1 MKRSMI
7 AKISIAAFAVS
18 ILASC
23 QKETST
29 STGWEYN
36 NVDNGGFE
44 KADFEEQRTGPG
56 LVMIEGGTF
65 TMGRTEEDVFDDNNN
80 RPNRFTV
87 SSFYMDRTEVTN
99 FHWLEYV
106 YWMKRV
112 YNKTYPHIY
121 KKALPDTL
129 CWRDPLSYR
138 EKFVEYYFR
147 YPAYRD
153 YPVVGVSWIQAN
165 DFCKWRTDRVNEY
178 ILVEQGILKWHFS
191 DEGDLA
197 AANNTNKQGWT
208 NSPENM
214 FNTESY
220 LAGQYNV
227 EAGAKKSD
235 KKGNE
240 YYEGYTLAQPTKKDN
255 KAGKGKTMNDQPV
268 PRDPY
273 VLNDYDPVNATGNA
287 EDGYYQGK
295 RLVRMEDGILLPKYR
310 LPTEAEWE
318 YAATG
323 LLGNLDANSENIDER
338 RIYPWDGHYVRY
350 DEEQFEGTIQ
360 ANFVR
365 GSGDHMGIAGALNDG
380 ADATTN
386 VDAYWPNDFGL
397 YNMAGNVSEW
407 VMDTYRPT
415 TSDLAEGF
423 MPFRGNMYQTKLMVP
438 DGLHD
443 KYVKS
448 KDNIYDVYGMKEF
461 VNEYAR
467 VLYLSN
473 TQNGMDPKESY
484 SSKID
489 AQKANNSFIKPFL
502 DIKVDA
508 MGDNASTFQ
517 DFGDVCFIAIGD
529 SLKFSNQSLYQNQVK
544 LGFNVTKKAPLQA
557 NDWKSIQPSTADGFV
572 VDARDINKKFWI
584 QSGGGQAANS
594 GTGTPA
600 PAFPDA
606 YGDSI
611 VHVKFNKLG
620 TTIIEYTFGNEVWRK
635 EIHVLGSKD
644 EFAAINPNDYTKA
657 IGSKVLS
664 RQDQQKYKFNSL
676 NKGYIANNKNYSKL
690 DEARFKVLDDINA
703 VLDTAIYLYN
713 QDKSVEASAY
723 IEKVLFGG
731 YASTEI
737 NIEHYRK
744 NYSKDMFG
752 TLAGN
757 NTPRSL
763 VYINDKTFDMEIT
776 NLDNLDKPGIYYFS
790 IRNPDPNGPPSAKL
804 TLGSI
809 FGGKPVEATSG
820 KSKAKPTKDNDTTYL
835 GMMLPGFETDP
846 TIATW
851 VLNLRNGLSEHTIES
866 RGKQRWRNVTEEEN
880 IGRLN
885 YRKDDYIDYL
895 DGDLESS
902 IFYNNKKRIQDINEG
917 KLSAKNTVYQSEHEN
932 MDLQGNMLDPSATGW
947 PTTLI
952 SDKSKVYKG
961 GSWADRAYWLSA
973 GNRRFLD
980 EDKTS
985 ATIGFRCAMD
995 RLGGQRNLNYKK
1007 RRR

>member
-1 MKRSMI
+1 MKRSI
-7 AKISIAAFAVS
+7 FTKISYALFAAGL
-18 ILASC
+18 LASC

-36 NVDNGGFE
+36 NINNGGFE

-112 YNKTYPHIY
+112 YYKTYPHIY

-178 ILVEQGILKWHFS
+178 ILVEQGIIKWHFA
-191 DEGDLA
+191 DKIEDGGDLGTLGPESKDA
-197 AANNTNKQGWT
+197 KKSQNA
-208 NSPENM
+208 PENM

-220 LAGQYNV
+220 LAGQYNIESGTV
-227 EAGAKKSD
+227 KKDDPKNYKYSG
-235 KKGNE
+235 K
-240 YYEGYTLAQPTKKDN
+240 GYTLTD
-255 KAGKGKTMNDQPV
+255 GKVTTPKEGESY

-273 VLNDYDPVNATGNA
+273 MLNNYDPVYAVND
-287 EDGYYQGK
+287 EDNYYQGK
-295 RLVRMEDGILLPKYR
+295 RLVRLEDGILLPKYR

-318 YAATG
+318 YAALG
-323 LLGNLDANSENIDER
+323 LLGNLDPKSENIDER

-350 DEEQFEGTIQ
+350 DEEQFQGTIQ

-365 GSGDHMGIAGALNDG
+365 GTGDHMGVAGALNDG
-380 ADATTN
+380 ADATTY

-415 TSDLAEGF
+415 TSDLADGF
-423 MPFRGNMYQTKLMVP
+423 MPFRGNVYQTPLMVP

-443 KYVKS
+443 KYVKT
-448 KDNIYDVYGMKEF
+448 KDNIYDVHGMKEF

-467 VLYLSN
+467 VLYARHGNIELN
-473 TQNGMDPKESY
+473 LDKNYKANYITQLEKERRDKESV
-484 SSKID
+484 SAPLFISAID
-489 AQKANNSFIKPFL
+489 L
-502 DIKVDA
+502 VE
-508 MGDNASTFQ
+508 TT
-517 DFGDVCFIAIGD
+517 D
-529 SLKFSNQSLYQNQVK
+529 SLRLISKFNGADSVVSRQWKVEGPGKVTYAYDSL
-544 LGFNVTKKAPLQA
+544 TKKTSDQSASALV
-557 NDWKSIQPSTADGFV
+557 NFSTPGKYTV
-572 VDARDINKKFWI
+572 SLTV
-584 QSGGGQAANS
+584 
-594 GTGTPA
+594 
-600 PAFPDA
+600 
-606 YGDSI
+606 
-611 VHVKFNKLG
+611 
-620 TTIIEYTFGNEVWRK
+620 TTSKGAK
-635 EIHVLGSKD
+635 E
-644 EFAAINPNDYTKA
+644 
-657 IGSKVLS
+657 SKVLTDYITVLDKSQKAYINSQRQKAMINS
-664 RQDQQKYKFNSL
+664 RQDMRKYQFNSPS
-676 NKGYIANNKNYSKL
+676 NYYTSNGRKLTSQDKAQLEVL
-690 DEARFKVLDDINA
+690 DELNSLI
-703 VLDTAIYLYN
+703 DTAIFLYN
-713 QDKSVEASAY
+713 KGNTVKASAF
-723 IEKVLFGG
+723 IEKSLFG
-731 YASTEI
+731 
-737 NIEHYRK
+737 
-744 NYSKDMFG
+744 
-752 TLAGN
+752 
-757 NTPRSL
+757 NTPMTKLLNSDFR
-763 VYINDKTFDMEIT
+763 NEADMTEL
-776 NLDNLDKPGIYYFS
+776 NKNGEDVKSGDQAKDFGIY
-790 IRNPDPNGPPSAKL
+790 L
-804 TLGSI
+804 Q
-809 FGGKPVEATSG
+809 KPVEGEDPECKWTYAFG
-820 KSKAKPTKDNDTTYL
+820 NDYLDFKFPQYKDDQTITTWL
-835 GMMLPGFETDP
+835 
-846 TIATW
+846 
-851 VLNLRNGLSEHTIES
+851 LNLRNGLSEYTIES

-902 IFYNNKKRIQDINEG
+902 IYYNNTKRKEDINSG
-917 KLSAKNTVYQSEHEN
+917 RLSAKNTVYQSQHEN
-932 MDLQGNMLDPSATGW
+932 LDLNNDRITSNSSGW

-952 SDKSKVYKG
+952 SDRSKVYKG

-980 EDKTS
+980 EDKSS

-995 RLGGQRNLNYKK
+995 RLGGQPNLNYKK
-1007 RRR
+1007 RKRN

>member
-1 MKRSMI
+1 MKRSI
-7 AKISIAAFAVS
+7 ITKISYAFIAVG
-18 ILASC
+18 LMASC
-23 QKETST
+23 QKETSS

-36 NVDNGGFE
+36 NINNGGFE

-112 YNKTYPHIY
+112 YYKTYPHIY

-178 ILVEQGILKWHFS
+178 ILVEQGIIKWHFA
-191 DEGDLA
+191 DIIEDGGDLGA
-197 AANNTNKQGWT
+197 LGPDSKYAKKSQNA
-208 NSPENM
+208 PENM

-220 LAGQYNV
+220 LAGQYNI
-227 EAGAKKSD
+227 ESGKIAPSSPQDRLDYKY
-235 KKGNE
+235 KGT
-240 YYEGYTLAQPTKKDN
+240 GYTLTDGNATKTKP
-255 KAGKGKTMNDQPV
+255 GETY

-273 VLNDYDPVNATGNA
+273 MLNNYDPVYAIKNDEN
-287 EDGYYQGK
+287 YYQGK
-295 RLVRMEDGILLPKYR
+295 RLVRLEDGILLPKYR

-318 YAATG
+318 YAALG
-323 LLGNLDANSENIDER
+323 LLGNLDPNSENIDER

-350 DEEQFEGTIQ
+350 DEEQFQGTIQ

-365 GSGDHMGIAGALNDG
+365 GTGDHMGVAGALNDG
-380 ADATTN
+380 ADATTY

-415 TSDLAEGF
+415 TSDMAEGF
-423 MPFRGNMYQTKLMVP
+423 MPFRGNVYQTPLMVP

-443 KYVKS
+443 KYVKT
-448 KDNIYDVYGMKEF
+448 KDNIYDVHGMKEF

-467 VLYLSN
+467 VLYARHGNISTDL
-473 TQNGMDPKESY
+473 DRKY
-484 SSKID
+484 S
-489 AQKANNSFIKPFL
+489 
-502 DIKVDA
+502 
-508 MGDNASTFQ
+508 
-517 DFGDVCFIAIGD
+517 DF
-529 SLKFSNQSLYQNQVK
+529 
-544 LGFNVTKKAPLQA
+544 
-557 NDWKSIQPSTADGFV
+557 
-572 VDARDINKKFWI
+572 
-584 QSGGGQAANS
+584 
-594 GTGTPA
+594 
-600 PAFPDA
+600 
-606 YGDSI
+606 YGDQLESTRRAKEENSAKVYIANGGAVNQRI
-611 VHVKFNKLG
+611 V
-620 TTIIEYTFGNEVWRK
+620 IA
-635 EIHVLGSKD
+635 GSKD
-644 EFAAINPNDYTKA
+644 SIQLISKFNGIGKPKSLQWTILDESGNPMKTGVDFWIDTLTNKSSEFSDTAWVKLLTPGKYGISLTVEDSKGVKTTAKLEKYLVAGDANDAPFINSQRQKA
-657 IGSKVLS
+657 MINS
-664 RQDQQKYKFNSL
+664 RQDKRKYQFNSPS
-676 NKGYIANNKNYSKL
+676 NYYTSNGRKLTTQDKAQLEVL
-690 DEARFKVLDDINA
+690 DELNSLI
-703 VLDTAIYLYN
+703 DTAIFMYN
-713 QDKSVEASAY
+713 KGNTVKASAY
-723 IEKVLFGG
+723 IERALFSNIPNTKIKHGDFRSQKDLNLINTFNNG
-731 YASTEI
+731 ATE
-737 NIEHYRK
+737 
-744 NYSKDMFG
+744 G
-752 TLAGN
+752 
-757 NTPRSL
+757 
-763 VYINDKTFDMEIT
+763 
-776 NLDNLDKPGIYYFS
+776 
-790 IRNPDPNGPPSAKL
+790 L
-804 TLGSI
+804 TD
-809 FGGKPVEATSG
+809 EANWDQIG
-820 KSKAKPTKDNDTTYL
+820 LFID
-835 GMMLPGFETDP
+835 TDP
-846 TIATW
+846 DTAQVAMEFKSAFSNEYLESKFPNYATDQTITTW
-851 VLNLRNGLSEHTIES
+851 LLNLRNGLSEYTIES

-902 IFYNNKKRIQDINEG
+902 IFYNNTKRKDDINSG
-917 KLSAKNTVYQSEHEN
+917 RLSAKNTVYQSQHEN
-932 MDLQGNMLDPSATGW
+932 RDLNDELITSNSSGW

-952 SDKSKVYKG
+952 SDRSKVYKG

-995 RLGGQRNLNYKK
+995 RLGGQPNLNYKK
-1007 RRR
+1007 RKR